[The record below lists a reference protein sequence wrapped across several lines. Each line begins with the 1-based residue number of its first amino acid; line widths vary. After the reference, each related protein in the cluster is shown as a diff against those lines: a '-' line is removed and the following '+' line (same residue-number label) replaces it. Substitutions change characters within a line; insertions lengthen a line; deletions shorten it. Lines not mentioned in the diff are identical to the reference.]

1 MKIVKGCPTQNSDC
15 DVWDPVMCACL
26 ACKHSFKARDI
37 KTGIVLNSLFLP
49 VFFLLDFTF
58 I

>member
-49 VFFLLDFTF
+49 VFLLDFTF